1 MAEVAAF
8 AHPVTHCIAL
18 ICSMSIDLWM
28 GEFTRARET
37 LPILR
42 DCVRANTLAPYIA
55 VAQGFEGERALE
67 FGRHAEAVEA
77 LPSRCHCDAQILRV
91 AQPHRAYPG
100 FACLPGMTG
109 SGKKSPFRLVRRSV
123 VYPCCR
129 AIRSAALQSPQAFI
143 GMLT

>member
-55 VAQGFEGERALE
+55 VAQASTVNAR
-67 FGRHAEAVEA
+67 
-77 LPSRCHCDAQILRV
+77 LRLRMS
-91 AQPHRAYPG
+91 AWNDR
-100 FACLPGMTG
+100 
-109 SGKKSPFRLVRRSV
+109 FRQKV
-123 VYPCCR
+123 
-129 AIRSAALQSPQAFI
+129 ALQI
-143 GMLT
+143 GAT